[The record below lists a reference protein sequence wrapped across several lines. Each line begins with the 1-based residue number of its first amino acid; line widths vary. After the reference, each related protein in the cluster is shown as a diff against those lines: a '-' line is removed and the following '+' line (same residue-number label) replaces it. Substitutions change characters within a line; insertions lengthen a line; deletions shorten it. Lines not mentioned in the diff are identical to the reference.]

1 MVIREF
7 KPMYRGWV
15 YESMLGNILLASAIP
30 IIKRS
35 LLKTG
40 LFDLTCPSCQDWD
53 MWTRIAK
60 YYCLD
65 FVDEVPAYIRIH
77 PDRLSCNVEKRVK
90 RRGLYLKKY
99 LKDI

>member
-1 MVIREF
+1 
-7 KPMYRGWV
+7 
-15 YESMLGNILLASAIP
+15 
-30 IIKRS
+30 
-35 LLKTG
+35 
-40 LFDLTCPSCQDWD
+40 

-90 RRGLYLKKY
+90 RRGLYLKNY